1 MRDLALIILDII
13 TMLFK
18 KSTIIQGPS
27 MEPTL
32 FEGEMYYLNKAKN
45 LKIGDIV
52 VAEGIGSKGRV
63 VKRITKITQKRNMK
77 YYNLFGDNKNNS
89 RNFVNVPESYITYKL
104 GKPLHSTIFLR
115 EMRIDGNK

>member
-1 MRDLALIILDII
+1 LRDLALIILDII